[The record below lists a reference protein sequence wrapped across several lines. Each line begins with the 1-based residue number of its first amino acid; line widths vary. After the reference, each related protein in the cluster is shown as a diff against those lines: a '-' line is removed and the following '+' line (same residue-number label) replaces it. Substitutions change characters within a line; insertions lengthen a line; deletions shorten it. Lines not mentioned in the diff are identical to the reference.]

1 MKGNLAPVPTS
12 RAESA
17 CAEVEGSGR
26 PGLALAPQEGPV
38 IRAFAAFL
46 LALEEDESVDLDD
59 GLTRHLDAVGE
70 AIGFL

>member
-12 RAESA
+12 RMSDSSRSAE
-17 CAEVEGSGR
+17 EGR
-26 PGLALAPQEGPV
+26 PGLSLAPEASAV
-38 IRAFAAFL
+38 IRTFAAFL
-46 LALEEDESVDLDD
+46 LALEEDESVELDD